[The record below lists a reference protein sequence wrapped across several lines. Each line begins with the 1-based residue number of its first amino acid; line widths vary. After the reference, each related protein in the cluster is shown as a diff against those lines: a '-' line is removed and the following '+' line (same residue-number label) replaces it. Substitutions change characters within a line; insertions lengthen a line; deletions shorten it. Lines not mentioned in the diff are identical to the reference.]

1 MQRFREFVKKRSRE
15 EDGQS
20 MVEFA
25 ICAPILVLVLY
36 ALFYLS
42 DLYILKSKVL
52 VGARVAAW
60 QVARGTHDAQAAES
74 GVVEHFH
81 FRFGGRDA
89 RAHVSSL
96 TDTAESASLDLTMGT
111 QQSSDFSLGGIND
124 LVASGLG
131 ALLGDNSTT
140 QTTRST
146 LVYRVP
152 VQLGP
157 LDLSEFAPADTF
169 AITADHYVDGN
180 SWNGCVV
187 RVHDLLGAIRDSIGG
202 LFDMI

>member
-1 MQRFREFVKKRSRE
+1 MQRFREFAGKLSRKQ
-15 EDGQS
+15 DGQS
-20 MVEFA
+20 MVEFV
-25 ICAPILVLVLY
+25 ICAPVLVVVLY
-36 ALFYLS
+36 SLFYLS

-74 GVVEHFH
+74 GVSEHFS

-124 LVASGLG
+124 LIASGLG
-131 ALLGDNSTT
+131 SLLGDDSTT
-140 QTTRST
+140 QTTQST

-152 VQLGP
+152 VRLGP
-157 LDLSEFAPADTF
+157 LDLSEFAAADTF

-180 SWNGCVV
+180 SWNGCAVK
-187 RVHDLLGAIRDSIGG
+187 VHDLLGAIRQSISG
-202 LFDMI
+202 LFDML

>member
-1 MQRFREFVKKRSRE
+1 MRRFGEFAKNLSLK

-20 MVEFA
+20 MVEFV
-25 ICAPILVLVLY
+25 ICAPVLVLVLY

-60 QVARGTHDAQAAES
+60 QVARGTHEAQAAES
-74 GVVEHFH
+74 GVAQHFH

-96 TDTAESASLDLTMGT
+96 TDTVNSASLDLTMGT
-111 QQSSDFSLGGIND
+111 QQSTDFSLGGIND
-124 LVASGLG
+124 LVAEGLG
-131 ALLGDNSTT
+131 ALLGDDSST

-146 LVYRVP
+146 LVYRLP
-152 VQLGP
+152 LQLGP
-157 LDLSEFAPADTF
+157 LDLSEFAADGTF

-180 SWNGCVV
+180 SWNGCAV
-187 RVHDLLGAIRDSIGG
+187 RVHDLLGAIGDSISG